1 MTYSLLTETQAHV
14 VCDLQHY
21 TLLEIQGEDAEKYLQ
36 GQLTCDVNKLA
47 VGEST
52 LAAHCDAKGKI
63 NSLFRLIRTAP
74 KTFYL
79 LVKKGLLPTALDQL
93 KKYAVFSKV
102 TFTPCDWQIIGLAGE
117 KIINACDEIDAQIR
131 VTLSSQ
137 QPRVILIHPTA
148 LDLQA
153 NASHVVWDL
162 LDIQDGIPLLSPE
175 TQAEFIPQALNL
187 QCLEQAISFQKGC
200 YIGQEIVARAKYR
213 GANKRAMF
221 TFVAQSQEMPNIK
234 SEVEMQLENHWRKTG
249 NIISAVNFE
258 GTLWL
263 QVVLNN
269 QLEEDVQFRL
279 SEHTA
284 LTRFPLP
291 YTLS

>member
-1 MTYSLLTETQAHV
+1 M
-14 VCDLQHY
+14 
-21 TLLEIQGEDAEKYLQ
+21 
-36 GQLTCDVNKLA
+36 
-47 VGEST
+47 
-52 LAAHCDAKGKI
+52 
-63 NSLFRLIRTAP
+63 FRTR
-74 KTFYL
+74 Y
-79 LVKKGLLPTALDQL
+79 
-93 KKYAVFSKV
+93 
-102 TFTPCDWQIIGLAGE
+102 
-117 KIINACDEIDAQIR
+117 
-131 VTLSSQ
+131 
-137 QPRVILIHPTA
+137 
-148 LDLQA
+148 
-153 NASHVVWDL
+153 
-162 LDIQDGIPLLSPE
+162 
-175 TQAEFIPQALNL
+175 FIP
-187 QCLEQAISFQKGC
+187 KGC

-269 QLEEDVQFRL
+269 QIEEDVQFRL

>member
-14 VCDLQHY
+14 ICALQQY
-21 TLLEIQGEDAEKYLQ
+21 TLVEVQGEDAEKYLQ
-36 GQLTCDVNKLA
+36 GQLTCDVNKLGI
-47 VGEST
+47 GEST

-63 NSLFRLIRTAP
+63 NSLFRLIRTATQ
-74 KTFYL
+74 TFYL
-79 LVKKGLLPTALDQL
+79 LIKKGLLPTALEQL

-117 KIINACDEIDAQIR
+117 KIINACDEIDSQIR
-131 VTLSSQ
+131 VTVSSQ
-137 QPRVILIHPTA
+137 QPRVILIHPTP

-175 TQAEFIPQALNL
+175 TQGEFIPQALNL

-213 GANKRAMF
+213 GANKRAML
-221 TFVAQSQEMPNIK
+221 TFVAHSQTIPDINSDI
-234 SEVEMQLENHWRKTG
+234 EMQLENHWRKTG
-249 NIISAVNFE
+249 AIISAVNFE

-269 QLEEDVQFRL
+269 QLEEDIPFRL
-279 SEHTA
+279 SEHTT

-291 YTLS
+291 YPLS